1 MTNSEHILNL
11 FLASME
17 AEVEAEHQ
25 DNDTSTVGGDLDP
38 LNDDLDPLNDD
49 SDWTDPGVPGDFD
62 FTVGG

>member
-38 LNDDLDPLNDD
+38 LNDD